1 MIGSQQSSVPKG
13 LPMLPGNGFKDPTVT
28 DFKKS
33 HIFDVHQGIPV
44 SHDPSLVAP
53 AASFSGK
60 VAPPRM
66 APMPTA
72 EIQPVQVGAAR
83 SSSTLSRAWRR
94 RIWLRGGWHM
104 AWGGQRELGSPS
116 AKLAPNP
123 ERRAAATEVP
133 NGMMPLSQLPFR
145 PGVRSV
151 RVSPSPCAA
160 CLGRFRPQGA
170 PLQLLLQGGCERV
183 AD

>member
-13 LPMLPGNGFKDPTVT
+13 LPMLPGNGFKDPTIT

-53 AASFSGK
+53 AASFAGK

-83 SSSTLSRAWRR
+83 SRLRRAWRR
-94 RIWLRGGWHM
+94 RMWRRSAAGGRWPG
-104 AWGGQRELGSPS
+104 AAS
-116 AKLAPNP
+116 ASWAFSRLNWQP
-123 ERRAAATEVP
+123 
-133 NGMMPLSQLPFR
+133 
-145 PGVRSV
+145 
-151 RVSPSPCAA
+151 
-160 CLGRFRPQGA
+160 
-170 PLQLLLQGGCERV
+170 
-183 AD
+183 

>member
-13 LPMLPGNGFKDPTVT
+13 LPMLPGNGFKDPTIT

-72 EIQPVQVGAAR
+72 EIQPVQVTQQQQHAQPRVAAPNLAAQLASGGRWLGAA
-83 SSSTLSRAWRR
+83 
-94 RIWLRGGWHM
+94 
-104 AWGGQRELGSPS
+104 S
-116 AKLAPNP
+116 A
-123 ERRAAATEVP
+123 
-133 NGMMPLSQLPFR
+133 S
-145 PGVRSV
+145 
-151 RVSPSPCAA
+151 
-160 CLGRFRPQGA
+160 
-170 PLQLLLQGGCERV
+170 
-183 AD
+183 